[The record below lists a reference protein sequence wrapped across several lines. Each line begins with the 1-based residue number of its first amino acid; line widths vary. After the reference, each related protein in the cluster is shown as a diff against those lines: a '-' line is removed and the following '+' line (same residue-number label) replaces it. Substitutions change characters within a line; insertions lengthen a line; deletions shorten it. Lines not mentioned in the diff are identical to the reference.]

1 MSGPAAPRRVRSVVI
16 VGGGTAGWMTA
27 AALSHRLGPH
37 GVRVTLIESDAIG
50 TVGVGEA
57 TLPHIRAFNQ
67 SMGLDEAEMMALA
80 QATIKLGIQFVG
92 WGRPGEAY
100 IHPFGDYGAPLDGVP
115 FHHLWTRRRGEGRAT
130 PLDDHSLAVRMAEAD
145 RFEPPSDDPTSL
157 RATYNYAFQMDAGLY
172 AAWLSRVSQER
183 GVRRVEGR
191 ITRVR
196 HEGDRV
202 SAVELETGERVE
214 GELFVDCS
222 GFRAL
227 LIGDTLGEPFEDW
240 GHWLPCDRAWAVP
253 CTQAGPASPY
263 TRATARAAGWQ
274 WRIPLQHRVGNG
286 HVYASA
292 YMSDDEARSVLVDSL
307 EAPPLAEPRP
317 LRFQA
322 GCRRRPW
329 RGNVVAIGL
338 SGGFLEPL
346 ESTSIYL
353 IQEGITHLVDLFPD
367 HDTLTLDAAEFNR
380 RLTLEFDR
388 IRDFLV
394 LHYVANQRD
403 EPFWRDR
410 REGAWPDS
418 LAETVQGFQSRG
430 LLPDYDLGVFRPL
443 SWLAVLVGQNI
454 VPHGHDPRADRLG
467 EEAIDRHMGDVAR
480 RVREEVEATGGHAAW
495 LDRHARGRAA

>member
-240 GHWLPCDRAWAVP
+240 GHSTPLREPTRGPPAGSGASRSSTGSATATSFPAATPTMRRRGTFCWRTWRARRWPNPGRCASP
-253 CTQAGPASPY
+253 PASDGASGSPI
-263 TRATARAAGWQ
+263 A
-274 WRIPLQHRVGNG
+274 WR
-286 HVYASA
+286 SA
-292 YMSDDEARSVLVDSL
+292 C
-307 EAPPLAEPRP
+307 PP
-317 LRFQA
+317 
-322 GCRRRPW
+322 GSW
-329 RGNVVAIGL
+329 
-338 SGGFLEPL
+338 
-346 ESTSIYL
+346 
-353 IQEGITHLVDLFPD
+353 
-367 HDTLTLDAAEFNR
+367 NR
-380 RLTLEFDR
+380 WSPP
-388 IRDFLV
+388 
-394 LHYVANQRD
+394 
-403 EPFWRDR
+403 PF
-410 REGAWPDS
+410 
-418 LAETVQGFQSRG
+418 T
-430 LLPDYDLGVFRPL
+430 
-443 SWLAVLVGQNI
+443 
-454 VPHGHDPRADRLG
+454 
-467 EEAIDRHMGDVAR
+467 
-480 RVREEVEATGGHAAW
+480 
-495 LDRHARGRAA
+495 